1 MERLEKRFG
10 TVAVESGFITPAQLV
25 AAIKIQILDELNHGK
40 YRLIGEILR
49 DEGHMTKEQIDKVL
63 ESMKL

>member
-10 TVAVESGFITPAQLV
+10 TVAVESGFITSGQLV
-25 AAIKIQILDELNHGK
+25 AAMKIQILDELNHGK

-49 DEGHMTKEQIDKVL
+49 DEGHMTNAQIDEVL
-63 ESMKL
+63 KAMRL